1 MKAERSTESG
11 FSLIELLITI
21 LIMLVVTTL
30 ASQLVVSSFRVRTRE
45 DKRSEAL
52 ADARRALNAMTHEI
66 AAAGYKLPTGQGLP
80 ANGIVAASSNANGI
94 RVVTNTGTA
103 NTAAVSETNEDVMYQ
118 LTNDAAGNSFVT
130 RYDLNA
136 PAATQAS
143 VIGNR
148 IDNLTIRYYDQVVRY
163 TTVAPCD
170 INAPGVAESA
180 DRTRSTYVV
189 LSICVTLPTIGTP
202 GSEGYQ
208 AASRVQMTSDVFLRN
223 AAPNSY

>member
-11 FSLIELLITI
+11 FSIIELLITL
-21 LIMLVVTTL
+21 LIMLVVTSI
-30 ASQLVVSSFRVRTRE
+30 ASQLVVSSFRIRGRE

-66 AAAGYKLPTGQGLP
+66 ASAGYKLPAGLGLP
-80 ANGIVAASSNANGI
+80 ANGIVAASSDANRI

-103 NTAAVSETNEDVMYQ
+103 NTAAVSELNEDVMYQ

-136 PAATQAS
+136 PAASQAS
-143 VIGNR
+143 IIGNR
-148 IDNLTIRYYDQVVRY
+148 IDNLTIHYYDQVVRY

-170 INAPGVAESA
+170 INAGGAAESA

-189 LSICVTLPTIGTP
+189 LSICVTLPAVGVP
-202 GSEGYQ
+202 GSEGYEV
-208 AASRVQMTSDVFLRN
+208 ASRVQMTSDVFLRN
-223 AAPNSY
+223 ATPNSY